1 MSLENIVIA
10 VSLLLGIVLLILI
23 IYLISRVNDLEARA
37 FSNQNTGVHRKK
49 TEAESQKVFAGLS
62 GRELWDQWVSM
73 ANGGDD
79 QYDINGDRDRFLALL
94 EMHVRA
100 FIQTGVETTATAG
113 TNEPP
118 SNPLK
123 IKMLRGNLKVIFH
136 HRRLSALHAL
146 GRELGASE
154 DTQQRASIVAAI
166 TETVDAISMG
176 IDAGSS
182 FVESALRD
190 ISAPAEPE
198 PAETD
203 QDLLPSES
211 QSAET
216 TRIH

>member
-23 IYLISRVNDLEARA
+23 IYLISRVNGLEARA
-37 FSNQNTGVHRKK
+37 FSNQSTASTEKK
-49 TEAESQKVFAGLS
+49 TEAESQKVFSGLS
-62 GRELWDQWVSM
+62 GRELWDEWVAI

-79 QYDINGDRDRFLALL
+79 QYGIKGDRDRFLALL
-94 EMHVRA
+94 ELHVRA
-100 FIQTGVETTATAG
+100 LIQTGAEHGVNG

-123 IKMLRGNLKVIFH
+123 VKMLRGEFESYLPSSQAG
-136 HRRLSALHAL
+136 RLYAL
-146 GRELGASE
+146 GRDLGASE
-154 DTQQRASIVAAI
+154 DNRQRASIVAAI

-190 ISAPAEPE
+190 INPPEE
-198 PAETD
+198 PAIAE
-203 QDLLPSES
+203 QDLLP
-211 QSAET
+211 AET
-216 TRIH
+216 QST

>member
-37 FSNQNTGVHRKK
+37 FSNQSTASTEKK
-49 TEAESQKVFAGLS
+49 TEAESLKVFAGLG
-62 GRELWDQWVSM
+62 GRELWDQWVAM

-79 QYDINGDRDRFLALL
+79 QYGIKGDRDRFLALL
-94 EMHVRA
+94 ELHVRA
-100 FIQTGVETTATAG
+100 LIQTGAEHGASG

-123 IKMLRGNLKVIFH
+123 VKMLRGEFASYLPSSQAG
-136 HRRLSALHAL
+136 RLYDL
-146 GRELGASE
+146 GRDLGASE

-190 ISAPAEPE
+190 INPPQE
-198 PAETD
+198 PAIAE
-203 QDLLPSES
+203 QDLLPTDS
-211 QSAET
+211 QST
-216 TRIH
+216 S

>member
-37 FSNQNTGVHRKK
+37 FSNQSTASTEKK
-49 TEAESQKVFAGLS
+49 TEAESLKVFAGLS
-62 GRELWDQWVSM
+62 GRELWDQWVAM

-79 QYDINGDRDRFLALL
+79 QYGIKGDRDRFLALL
-94 EMHVRA
+94 ELHVRA
-100 FIQTGVETTATAG
+100 LIQTGAEHGASG

-123 IKMLRGNLKVIFH
+123 VKMLRGEFESYLPSSQAG
-136 HRRLSALHAL
+136 RLYDL
-146 GRELGASE
+146 GRDLGASE
-154 DTQQRASIVAAI
+154 DTQQRTSIVAAI

-190 ISAPAEPE
+190 INPPEE
-198 PAETD
+198 PAVAG
-203 QDLLPSES
+203 QDLLPTDS
-211 QSAET
+211 QST
-216 TRIH
+216 S